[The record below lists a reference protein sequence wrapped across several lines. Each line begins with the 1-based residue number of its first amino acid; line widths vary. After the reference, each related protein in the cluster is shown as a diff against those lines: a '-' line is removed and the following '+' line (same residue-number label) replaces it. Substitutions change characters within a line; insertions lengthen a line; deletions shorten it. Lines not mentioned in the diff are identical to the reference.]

1 MNNSF
6 DEKVKFL
13 AQNDP
18 EKMARGVEFIARVTD
33 EKGEGEEP
41 VRVGRIRFKR
51 DERKVL
57 AVYVSFLCAIQY
69 RDWIFTL
76 LQWREKGTPLS
87 IGAIYQPGDMYYD
100 LGPITDKDN
109 ALKEFCDF
117 FDNKIL
123 EE

>member
-1 MNNSF
+1 MKNSF
-6 DEKVKFL
+6 DAKVESF
-13 AQNDP
+13 AQSDP
-18 EKMARGVEFIARVTD
+18 EKMEGATFFIPRVE
-33 EKGEGEEP
+33 ENEEDSA
-41 VRVGRIRFKR
+41 VRVGRIRFKG
-51 DERKVL
+51 EKGKMLVIN
-57 AVYVSFLCAIQY
+57 VSFLCAIQY
-69 RDWIFTL
+69 KNWIFTL
-76 LQWREKGTPLS
+76 VQWREKGTPLS